1 MSISHNPSPF
11 ALSIFDRPQKPAIV
25 HRDLKPVNFL
35 VKNGAYKLCDFG
47 SATFG
52 HVDLRT
58 PSARSEAEEVIQK
71 TTTQMFRAP
80 EMVDLFMT
88 KKLTQATDVWALGCC
103 LYSLAFFSNC
113 FEEGSNLAILSRKY
127 KIPDDNPYGEG
138 LVDLIDRML
147 TVEAKARADMT
158 EIILCLSAIYSGR
171 PLPPRKRQ
179 PKKKEKSG
187 SGTDDSTAPKV
198 GAYRTDGQGIHCEAE
213 ATEPKKPVEAK
224 KLNPNSAAARR
235 KRGAMKQNSTGG
247 SDGNKN
253 NNNFGSSFSDFLNTK
268 GGSATDAFEQPNSA
282 GVGFPTFGD
291 VPASEGSSD
300 GGTFD
305 DAFDTNKAFFDSKP
319 VSNGK
324 GDLSKN
330 FAKQASLKDRR
341 DDGKKG
347 SRKTAPLT
355 R

>member
-1 MSISHNPSPF
+1 M
-11 ALSIFDRPQKPAIV
+11 

-58 PSARSEAEEVIQK
+58 PSARSEAEEVIHK

-80 EMVDLFMT
+80 EMVDLFMA

-138 LVDLIDRML
+138 LVELIDRML
-147 TVEAKARADMT
+147 TVDAKARADMT

-187 SGTDDSTAPKV
+187 SGTDDSSTAPKV
-198 GAYRTDGQGIHCEAE
+198 GAYRTDGQGIHREAE
-213 ATEPKKPVEAK
+213 ATEPKKPAEAK

-253 NNNFGSSFSDFLNTK
+253 NNFGSSFSDFLNTK
-268 GGSATDAFEQPNSA
+268 GGAATDAFGQPNSG
-282 GVGFPTFGD
+282 GVDFPTFGD

-300 GGTFD
+300 GGAFD

-324 GDLSKN
+324 GDLSRN
-330 FAKQASLKDRR
+330 FSKQASLKDRR

-347 SRKTAPLT
+347 SRRTAPFT